1 MSARRCIVSFA
12 NKNGNYIKGI
22 ARLGESLRNNFNG
35 EFLAFVNEYALGC
48 PPHSVMP
55 YGFKIHG
62 IQKAIDAGFDQIL
75 WLDSSCYAIKNVE
88 KIFTVIEA
96 EGFIFQ
102 EAGHM
107 LGTWTNDVTLK
118 HFGISRDQAMNIPMI
133 GNAGFLGLNM
143 RNAQA
148 KQFFIR
154 WKQAYQDGLFHGSW
168 SNEHKSESQD
178 ERCKGHRHDMSCSS
192 ALVHTMGLSHLI
204 KPGDQ
209 WLQYAGPYDETGND
223 SIIIKAQGI

>member
-1 MSARRCIVSFA
+1 MSAKKCIVSFA
-12 NKNGNYIKGI
+12 NKNGNYIKGLV
-22 ARLGESLRNNFNG
+22 RLGESLRNNFNG
-35 EFLAFVNEYALGC
+35 EFIGFINEYSLGC

-55 YGFKIHG
+55 YGFKIYA
-62 IQKAIDAGFDQIL
+62 IQKAIDAGFDQVL
-75 WLDSSCYAIKNVE
+75 WLDSSCYAIK
-88 KIFTVIEA
+88 KIQPIFDIIEQ

-118 HFGISRDQAMNIPMI
+118 HFGISRDEAMKIRMI

-154 WKQAYQDGLFHGSW
+154 WKQAYQEGVFSGSW
-168 SNEHKSESQD
+168 SNNNNTESKD

-192 ALVHTMGLSHLI
+192 ALVHVMGLDHLI
-204 KPGDQ
+204 KSGNEY
-209 WLQYAGPYDETGND
+209 LQYAGVFDETAND
-223 SIIIKAQGI
+223 KIYIKAQGV